1 LDSIIQGIAEGLRL
15 IFSGDPRTYEI
26 ALRSLEVSLSA
37 LAISLVL
44 GIPIGALV
52 GLSQFRGRR
61 VVVATLNTGMGMP
74 RVVVGLVVALFLW
87 RTGPLGGL
95 GLMYTIQAMVIAQ
108 TLIATPIIAALCV
121 AALQQLDSGFRLQVM
136 SLGAGRFR
144 TFFLLLREIKGPLLA
159 AMAAA
164 FGGIIAEVG
173 AVMMVGGNIK
183 GQTEVLTTGIVSN
196 VNMGLFGSAIALA
209 VVLLILSFST
219 NLAMI
224 LLQRPRKRR
233 DKQTR
238 VTAGDIAQAELSGG
252 E

>member
-1 LDSIIQGIAEGLRL
+1 VDSIIQGLLEGLRL
-15 IFSGDPRTYEI
+15 IFTGDPRTYEI
-26 ALRSLEVSLSA
+26 ALRSLEVSIPA
-37 LAISLVL
+37 LVIALLIGV
-44 GIPIGALV
+44 PIGALV
-52 GLSQFRGRR
+52 GLSAFRGRR
-61 VVVATLNTGMGMP
+61 FVVATLNTGMGMP
-74 RVVVGLVVALFLW
+74 RVVVGLIVALFLW

-95 GLMYTIQAMVIAQ
+95 GLMYTIQAMIIAQ
-108 TLIATPIIAALCV
+108 TLIATPIVAALCV

-136 SLGAGRFR
+136 SLGARRFR
-144 TFFLLLREIKGPLLA
+144 TFLLLMREIKGPLMA
-159 AMAAA
+159 ATAAA

-224 LLQRPRKRR
+224 LLQRRPKHR
-233 DKQTR
+233 
-238 VTAGDIAQAELSGG
+238 AA
-252 E
+252 